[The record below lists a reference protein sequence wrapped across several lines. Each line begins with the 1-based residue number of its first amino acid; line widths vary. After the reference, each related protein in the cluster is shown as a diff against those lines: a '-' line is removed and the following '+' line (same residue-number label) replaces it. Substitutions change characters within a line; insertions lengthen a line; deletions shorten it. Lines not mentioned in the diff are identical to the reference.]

1 LPGPRAALA
10 SKAAYAMAGVSIA
23 LLALY
28 GADIAASQGSES
40 GFLPLD
46 ARTRGSI
53 LGGPSII
60 LPIVA
65 YAVSRREASAGLG
78 AMIAAAGALIMAGGA
93 VVMSMSEAPGS
104 GSDLPLLAAGALV
117 MALGIHRMARPR
129 R

>member
-1 LPGPRAALA
+1 MA
-10 SKAAYAMAGVSIA
+10 SIAAYAMAAVSIA

-46 ARTRGSI
+46 ARARGGM
-53 LGGPSII
+53 LGGPAVI

-65 YAVSRREASAGLG
+65 YLVSRRESSAGLG
-78 AMIAAAGALIMAGGA
+78 AMIAAAGALIMVGGA
-93 VVMSMSEAPGS
+93 VVMSMSEAPGT
-104 GSDLPLLAAGALV
+104 GSDLPLLAAGAIV
-117 MALGIHRMARPR
+117 IALGAHRMARPR